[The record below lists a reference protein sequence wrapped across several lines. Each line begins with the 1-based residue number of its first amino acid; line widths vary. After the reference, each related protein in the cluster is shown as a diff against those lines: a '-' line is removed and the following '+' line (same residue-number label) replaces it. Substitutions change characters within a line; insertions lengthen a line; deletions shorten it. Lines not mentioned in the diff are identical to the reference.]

1 MVIGNI
7 LLSIV
12 TLCTM
17 ISYMPQI
24 IKLIRT
30 KSSEDLSVQSWILW
44 SISSLSYTLY
54 AYIVSDDFMLRLET
68 TLEFSFCFIIFILTL
83 VYRRNGAKNEKIHA
97 N

>member
-7 LLSIV
+7 LLGIV

-24 IKLIRT
+24 IKLIKT
-30 KSSEDLSVQSWILW
+30 KSSEDLSVPSWILW
-44 SISSLSYTLY
+44 CISSLSYTLY

-68 TLEFSFCFIIFILTL
+68 TLEFSFCFIIFLLTL
-83 VYRRNGAKNEKIHA
+83 FYRRNGVKNEKTHA